1 VGIYSHHRRLLIDV
15 DADGEQG
22 LVGSLSRVTGKS
34 MQMDDLLP
42 DWLEKG
48 VESSLRASEHDVP
61 VGVPSAA
68 VVLAETRPSSRT
80 EFTDLDSFYADP
92 EEESEEESEECG
104 ESESDSEDADGSGK
118 EDDVIHD

>member
-1 VGIYSHHRRLLIDV
+1 
-15 DADGEQG
+15 
-22 LVGSLSRVTGKS
+22 

-48 VESSLRASEHDVP
+48 VESSLRTSEHDVP
-61 VGVPSAA
+61 VVVPSAA
-68 VVLAETRPSSRT
+68 VVLTETRPSSRT

-92 EEESEEESEECG
+92 EEVSEEESEA
-104 ESESDSEDADGSGK
+104 SESDSEDADESGK